1 MRELVRTI
9 VDSFFADNYTVPF
22 HLQCREIV
30 LKREKFYW
38 HCVQDC
44 RVYDFIINKETP
56 VEAFFYELRKTTPVT
71 ASIYMYLIRKD
82 YQATAKVITKYFFI
96 SHGQSR

>member
-9 VDSFFADNYTVPF
+9 VDSFFADNNTVPF
-22 HLQCREIV
+22 HLQWRETV

-44 RVYDFIINKETP
+44 RVYDFINKGTP
-56 VEAFFYELRKTTPVT
+56 VEAFFCELCKTTPVT
-71 ASIYMYLIRKD
+71 ASIHLLD
-82 YQATAKVITKYFFI
+82 P
-96 SHGQSR
+96 